1 MASVATGT
9 HLPVIYEHS
18 DIPVGMTCAQYRRAL
33 APMRTLHFA
42 RLRRWIAA
50 R

>member
-1 MASVATGT
+1 MASVAMET
-9 HLPVIYEHS
+9 HPPLIYEHS
-18 DIPVGMTCAQYRRAL
+18 DIPVGVTCAQYRRAL
-33 APMRTLHFA
+33 APVRTLHFS